1 MVFVFRELLLRF
13 ILNLQIEKLLDYY
26 VKLLLLIATLSAGM
40 LSRVNRKQP
49 RSFLL
54 ELKGHQDFAFGT
66 DGMLKVLTLEYGD
79 QIMSSR
85 ITQTWG

>member
-1 MVFVFRELLLRF
+1 M
-13 ILNLQIEKLLDYY
+13 NLQIEKLLDYY
-26 VKLLLLIATLSAGM
+26 VKLLLLIATLSTGI

-54 ELKGHQDFAFGT
+54 ELKGHRDFAFGT
-66 DGMLKVLTLEYGD
+66 DGMLKVLTFQCGD

-85 ITQTWG
+85 ITQMWAGLAV